1 MYTKNLFTA
10 LVSLLLLCGT
20 GHALQAQS
28 TLQEEAQ
35 MIEQIFGKAK
45 KALVEQYMD
54 FAPGEADAFWPVYEE
69 YAEKSRELTAERIR
83 VLDRYAQNY
92 GSFSNED
99 ADAMVKSVLGN
110 QKATAKLQ
118 QKLYKKLSKAINPV
132 RAAQFLQMERYLQSS
147 IWQSINEEIPFIGEL
162 DGGK

>member
-1 MYTKNLFTA
+1 MYLKNFPTVLALLFFTA
-10 LVSLLLLCGT
+10 WT
-20 GHALQAQS
+20 GNVLWAQT

-35 MIEQIFGKAK
+35 IIEEVFGKAK
-45 KALVEQYMD
+45 KSLVEQYMD

-69 YAEKSRELTAERIR
+69 YATKSRELTAERIR
-83 VLDRYAQNY
+83 VLERYAQNY

-99 ADAMVKSVLGN
+99 ADAMVKSVLNN

-118 QKLYKKLSKAINPV
+118 KKLYKKMSKAINPV

-147 IWQSINEEIPFIGEL
+147 VWQSINEEIPFIGQL
-162 DGGK
+162 DGGR